1 MIVLD
6 RVLFSSLHYPGD
18 YGLIPRTFYDD
29 GDPLDILIM
38 TNEPTFPGCIIQAR
52 PIGVF
57 RMLDRGQH
65 DDKILAVSDTDPLFA
80 DYHDLKDVPPHFL
93 KEVAHF
99 FEVYKDLE
107 GKRTEPLG
115 WEDAI
120 AAKGEIQRSIKLFDD
135 RFGLPGL

>member
-1 MIVLD
+1 
-6 RVLFSSLHYPGD
+6 
-18 YGLIPRTFYDD
+18 
-29 GDPLDILIM
+29 
-38 TNEPTFPGCIIQAR
+38 
-52 PIGVF
+52 
-57 RMLDRGQH
+57 MLDRGQH

-120 AAKGEIQRSIKLFDD
+120 AAKAEIQRSIKLYDD